1 MDAQKIII
9 KHQGSPLFI
18 RVVLLFIGLLC
29 FLIPLVGLVV
39 YVVIN
44 GTFHF
49 GLIINFLFF
58 WTLGHYI
65 VRVAIW
71 NSYGREILTLKADR
85 IEYYADYKYFRDSEQ
100 ILMEANNG
108 LGIDILMDEADGGRL
123 FIYGNEG
130 SIETVLKQRSTI
142 LKQIQEDIFEY
153 YQA

>member
-1 MDAQKIII
+1 MDAQQIII

-29 FLIPLVGLVV
+29 FLLPLIGLVV

-49 GLIINFLFF
+49 GLIINFLLF
-58 WTLGHYI
+58 WALGYYI
-65 VRVAIW
+65 FRVVVW
-71 NSYGREILTLKADR
+71 NSHGREILTLKADR
-85 IEYYADYKYFRDSEQ
+85 IEYYADYKYFQDSEQ
-100 ILMEANNG
+100 LLLDANNG
-108 LGIDILMDEADGGRL
+108 LGIDILMDEAACGRL

-130 SIETVLKQRSTI
+130 SIETVLKQSSTR

>member
-1 MDAQKIII
+1 MDAQQIII

-29 FLIPLVGLVV
+29 FLLPLIGLVV

-49 GLIINFLFF
+49 GLIINFLLF
-58 WTLGHYI
+58 WALGYYI
-65 VRVAIW
+65 FRVVVW
-71 NSYGREILTLKADR
+71 NSHGREILTLKADR

-130 SIETVLKQRSTI
+130 SIKTVLKQRSTI

>member
-9 KHQGSPLFI
+9 KHQGSPLFV

-49 GLIINFLFF
+49 GLIINFLLF
-58 WTLGHYI
+58 WALGHYI
-65 VRVAIW
+65 LRVATW

-123 FIYGNEG
+123 FI
-130 SIETVLKQRSTI
+130 
-142 LKQIQEDIFEY
+142 
-153 YQA
+153 